1 MRHKF
6 FSCVTTKSLQGDLL
20 MTNTKNTSVTTL
32 KQLNKDEYFMLDYF
46 DRKQTRWVRSGFL
59 TEKQIMFFM
68 NVNGISD
75 WERIR
80 IQRETEL
87 DEMVDENGKTKM
99 GTHPS
104 FQKDWVGLGTKGSSY
119 LGRFI
124 KVSQKT
130 FMKENAH
137 PTMGHQVFSKM
148 MSKMLRNP

>member
-104 FQKDWVGLGTKGSSY
+104 FQKDWVGLGTKREFLFGSFYQSIAEDIY
-119 LGRFI
+119 EGKRTPDDGAPSFL
-124 KVSQKT
+124 KDDVKDV
-130 FMKENAH
+130 A
-137 PTMGHQVFSKM
+137 
-148 MSKMLRNP
+148 